1 MSSNLEYLMR
11 NKVSKEMYDNFKKG
25 IEAVTAKEYDD
36 ALKKFDEVIAMA
48 PSYYAAYYN
57 KGLVLKEIK
66 RDAEALECFMATI
79 KYGPSNDKFYCE
91 AGDTL
96 YELKKY
102 KESQDYFN
110 KALEINNRCG
120 HAFIMMGIIY
130 DDILGDYEKAYTYY
144 DSCTKHDYRNYDA
157 YMRMAIILLRQNNI
171 EESINNINIAISI
184 NETGAANYLKGKL
197 FFIKGDLKEAKKY
210 LQKSQELNEELG
222 PKVKNYLAKI
232 EEKNNEVLKS
242 KAEDIKKVNVIKGDQ
257 IITNPE
263 KDYYKGIDYL
273 VEMVKKDPSPKAK
286 IRLWKEVFSIK
297 DWYILLQP
305 GEKKSIDMRPYWEN
319 IDGNNWFFMFTDV
332 EHAKLCSKLIIT
344 DGRKINLVSA
354 SPEKMVRAVYQ
365 FEESGAFG
373 VMFNQGPH
381 RFKISLD
388 NLYYLNK
395 KMEVPKE

>member
-25 IEAVTAKEYDD
+25 IEAVTAKEYDT
-36 ALKKFDEVIAMA
+36 ALEKFDEVIAMA

-57 KGLVLKEIK
+57 KGLVLKGLK
-66 RDAEALECFMATI
+66 REAEALDCFISAI
-79 KYGPSNDKFYCE
+79 KYGPSNDKFFCE

-96 YELKKY
+96 YELKRY
-102 KESQDYFN
+102 KEALDYFN
-110 KALEINNRCG
+110 KALEINGRCG
-120 HAFIMMGIIY
+120 HAFMMMGIIH

-144 DSCTKHDYRNYDA
+144 DSCTKYDYRNYDA
-157 YMRMAIILLRQNNI
+157 YMRMAILLFRKDNI
-171 EESINNINIAISI
+171 EESLNNINIAINI

-197 FFIKGDLKEAKKY
+197 YFMKGDTKEAKKY
-210 LQKSQELNEELG
+210 LQKAKELNEELE
-222 PKVKNYLAKI
+222 PKVNNYLNKI
-232 EEKNNEVLKS
+232 EDKDAIKKKEEV
-242 KAEDIKKVNVIKGDQ
+242 KKVNVIKGDQ
-257 IITNPE
+257 IIKNPE
-263 KDYYKGIDYL
+263 IDYYKGIDYL
-273 VEMVKKDPSPKAK
+273 VDMVKRDQSPKAK
-286 IRLWKEVFSIK
+286 LRLWKEVFSIK

-305 GEKKSIDMRPYWEN
+305 GEKKTIDMRPYWEN

-373 VMFNQGPH
+373 VIFNQGPH

-395 KMEVPKE
+395 KMETS